1 MMASLQQAIDR
12 RPASFWQFLR
22 RAWRTGVVAAVLLPS
37 LGSVLSAQA
46 QETVPARYAALEVIK
61 PAQSCA
67 SLTQVDLVAI
77 GGAGSK
83 IVTAKESS
91 GKGGSVC
98 NVSGT
103 FAPAINFSLQ
113 LPLQSWSQ
121 RYLQIGCG
129 GLCGNISRNVG
140 AADGCVPL
148 NAGGFAIGA
157 TDMGHQDQDGSFGDD
172 SQKRADFAYRAQHLT
187 ALAAKKLMHVFYGRP
202 QAYSYFSGCSDGGR
216 EALMEAQRYPDDFD
230 GIMAGAGA
238 LNFQTQN
245 AVFHAWQARANTD
258 ADGKPILLAS
268 RLPLLRKAVLAACD
282 ALDGFADG
290 LISNPLACHF
300 DPATLQCPANAKS
313 TAACLSAAEVGV
325 VRKFYE
331 GPRDPD
337 SGKRLTAGGPQFGSE
352 LAWAGVYVP
361 RSATQPIM
369 SEMIAL
375 QVLQHLA
382 FEPRLPAGFTLADM
396 HFDQL
401 TFDRLR
407 MRHRLFDATNP
418 DLSAFEAAGGK
429 LILWHGWADPHIS
442 PINTI
447 AYYTAV
453 QQQMGVRAANFTRLY
468 LFPGMYHCSGGE
480 GPSQVDLLTPMMN
493 WVEARVAP
501 DAVIASQPEQ
511 AAFSDFGA
519 PMRGRPGPGSEHAG
533 GKPGDAGPP
542 PGAMGAGGPPPQA
555 MAPDA
560 GKAVKVVRTR
570 PVYPWPSI
578 AVYDGKGD
586 PSKASSFVR
595 GGAISFEMP
604 NWAGADF
611 FMPYVPLM
619 H

>member
-1 MMASLQQAIDR
+1 MMALLQQII
-12 RPASFWQFLR
+12 RPIAM
-22 RAWRTGVVAAVLLPS
+22 RTGVLIVGLYLS
-37 LGSVLSAQA
+37 LGCVLNAQA
-46 QETVPARYAALEVIK
+46 QEPVAARYAALDVIK
-61 PAQSCA
+61 AAQSCA
-67 SLTQVDLVAI
+67 SLTQVELITI

-83 IVTAKESS
+83 ITAAKESN
-91 GKGGSVC
+91 GKGGAVC

-148 NAGGFAIGA
+148 NAGGFVIGA

-187 ALAAKKLMHVFYGRP
+187 ALAAKKLIQVFYGRP
-202 QAYSYFSGCSDGGR
+202 QAYAYFSGCSDGGR

-230 GIMAGAGA
+230 GIIAGAGA

-258 ADGKPILLAS
+258 AEGQPILLAA
-268 RLPLLRKAVLAACD
+268 RLPLLHKAVLAACD
-282 ALDGFADG
+282 GLDGLTDG

-300 DPATLQCPANAKS
+300 DPATLQCPAKAKS
-313 TAACLSAAEVGV
+313 TASCLSAAEVAV
-325 VRKFYE
+325 VRKLYD

-361 RSATQPIM
+361 RSATQPGM
-369 SEMIAL
+369 SAMIAL

-382 FEPRLPAGFTLADM
+382 FEPRVPAGFTLADM
-396 HFDQL
+396 QFDQA
-401 TFDRLR
+401 TFDKLRL
-407 MRHRLFDATNP
+407 RHRLFDATNP
-418 DLSAFEAAGGK
+418 DLSPFEAAGGK

-447 AYYTAV
+447 AYYSAV
-453 QQQMGVRAANFTRLY
+453 QRQMGPRAANFTRLY

-501 DAVIASQPEQ
+501 DVVVAAQPEQ
-511 AAFSDFGA
+511 VAGSDFGA
-519 PMRGRPGPGSEHAG
+519 PMHGRPGPASEHGSAG
-533 GKPGDAGPP
+533 KQGDGGPS

-555 MAPDA
+555 MGA
-560 GKAVKVVRTR
+560 GPGTGKPAKIVRTR
-570 PVYPWPSI
+570 PVYPWPYI
-578 AVYDGKGD
+578 AAYDGQGD
-586 PSKASSFVR
+586 PAKASSFVR
-595 GGAISFEMP
+595 GTAISFDMP
-604 NWAGADF
+604 DWAGADF
-611 FMPYVPLM
+611 FIPYVPLM